1 MARLTSSGNL
11 SGKCGDFVYRNLNGK
26 TVVCSRPGPQKKSM
40 DPCVIARRNRFK
52 LANKLGS
59 ALGSIPA
66 MKCIWNQFGIKKN
79 ITAHN
84 KMVKDFYPHISVSDI
99 HESFR
104 MGPGFGNMCVE
115 SSEFGQDDEKLTA
128 EIEIENSDF
137 CKENITSVQMIV
149 LMFLK
154 EPLDYNLPEYE
165 IIALT
170 SKETKYTVNQKMKF
184 EVAVVGKNEEY
195 CKMFDVRKCFYILA
209 GFDEKNNLV
218 GYSNTLSAVSGG
230 TK

>member
-26 TVVCSRPGPQKKSM
+26 TVVCSRPGPQKKST
-40 DPCVIARRNRFK
+40 DPYVIARRNRFK
-52 LANKLGS
+52 LAKKLGS

-104 MGPGFGNMCVE
+104 MGPYFENMCVE

-128 EIEIENSDF
+128 EIKNENSDF
-137 CKENITSVQMIV
+137 CKENITSVQLIV

-154 EPLDYNLPEYE
+154 EPQIYNLSEYE
-165 IIALT
+165 ILT
-170 SKETKYTVNQKMKF
+170 LASKETKYAVNQKMKF
-184 EVAVVGKNEEY
+184 EFVVDYEEHFKLY
-195 CKMFDVRKCFYILA
+195 DVRKCFYILA

>member
-1 MARLTSSGNL
+1 MAHLNSFGKL
-11 SGKCGDFVYRNLNGK
+11 SGKCGDFVYRNYKDK
-26 TVVCSRPGPQKKSM
+26 TIICSRPGKQKKSTN
-40 DPCVIARRNRFK
+40 PFVIARRKRFK
-52 LANKLGS
+52 IAAKIGG
-59 ALGSIPA
+59 ALGRIPA
-66 MKCIWNQFGIKKN
+66 MKSIWNQFGIKKD
-79 ITAHN
+79 ISAYN
-84 KMVKDFYPHISVSDI
+84 KMVKDFFAFAMDNDI
-99 HESFR
+99 YETFR
-104 MGPGFGNMCVE
+104 MGPALANMWIE
-115 SSEFGQDDEKLTA
+115 PSEFKLEDEKLTA